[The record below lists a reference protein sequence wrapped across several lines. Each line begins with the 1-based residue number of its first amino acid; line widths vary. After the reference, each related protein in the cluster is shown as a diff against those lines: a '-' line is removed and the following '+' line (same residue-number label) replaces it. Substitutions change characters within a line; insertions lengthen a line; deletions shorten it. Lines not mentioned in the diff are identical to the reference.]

1 MTRKLKILIGAILVG
16 IILILVELF
25 TSTDVNS
32 STLSNTSVSS
42 PQKTIENDINSIKE
56 KEFSPIILTTINS
69 QIHASFSNGLISK
82 STEDLLKS
90 DLKDEYSAIL
100 YQKCDNYLKNEI
112 GNSNSIIEWLKDFN
126 RNFKD
131 SKASFYISQI
141 NAYNYYTHGFIDK
154 INSFTSKECFDE
166 NNYNS
171 IKNELLHLSRLD
183 TKFKNSVMIT
193 KMKFSRLKQLQD
205 FYTYC
210 SNPENDVPDCSDLE
224 IEGQNYSDQEKDA
237 QYYSDKIKK
246 LQTIF

>member
-32 STLSNTSVSS
+32 AISKNPAPPS
-42 PQKTIENDINSIKE
+42 PQKSIENDIKAIKE
-56 KEFSPIILTTINS
+56 KEFSPILLTTINS
-69 QIHASFSNGLISK
+69 QIHAAFSNGLISK

-90 DLKDEYSAIL
+90 DLKDVYSAIL

-112 GNSNSIIEWLKDFN
+112 GNSNSILVWLKDFN
-126 RNFKD
+126 RKFKD

-154 INSFTSKECFDE
+154 INSLTGKECFDE

-171 IKNELLHLSRLD
+171 IKNELLNLSRLD
-183 TKFKNSVMIT
+183 IMFKSSAIIT
-193 KMKFSRLKQLQD
+193 KMKSSRFKQLQD
-205 FYTYC
+205 FYNFYAYEPNQFPNC
-210 SNPENDVPDCSDLE
+210 SNLNVA
-224 IEGQNYSDQEKDA
+224 N
-237 QYYSDKIKK
+237 
-246 LQTIF
+246 